1 MSGEL
6 ILETNQNWKRVAPAL
21 LLSCI
26 AAGALSVALLNLVHL
41 EGMGLAVTAAL
52 VVYVLFRIFYPA
64 LEKRMPGGGSRTA
77 VWTITGTD
85 LTLEGRTIP
94 LRSIKNVYCWPN
106 RDALG
111 VTNPGWTV
119 NIETTGKNLLLR
131 SLREGEEAE
140 RSALRLRALVVAL
153 GYEDNWPL

>member
-6 ILETNQNWKRVAPAL
+6 ILEANSSWKRVLPAL

-26 AAGALSVALLNLVHL
+26 AAGALSAVLLSLVHL

-64 LEKRMPGGGSRTA
+64 LEKRLPGGGSRA
-77 VWTITGTD
+77 VVWTLTGAD
-85 LTLEGRTIP
+85 LTVEGRTIP
-94 LRSIKNVYCWPN
+94 LSTIKNVYCWPN

-111 VTNPGWTV
+111 ITSPGWTV
-119 NIETTGKNLLLR
+119 NIETTGKNVLLR
-131 SLREGEEAE
+131 SLREGEETE
-140 RSALRLRALVVAL
+140 RSALGLRALVVAL
-153 GYEDNWPL
+153 GYEDKWPL